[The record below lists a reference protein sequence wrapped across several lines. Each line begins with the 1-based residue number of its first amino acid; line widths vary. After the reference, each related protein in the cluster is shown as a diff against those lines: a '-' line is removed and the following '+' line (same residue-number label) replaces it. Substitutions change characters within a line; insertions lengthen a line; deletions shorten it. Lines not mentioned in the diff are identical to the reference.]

1 MMVTP
6 SSFPVHDLIRTLD
19 AMSWV
24 KLNTFHWHI
33 TDSESFPLEV
43 SQFPAL
49 ARNGAYSPQEV
60 YTESDVQYIV
70 SYAAAVRVQY
80 LTMVL
85 TFNLF
90 QAWN

>member
-1 MMVTP
+1 MVTP
-6 SSFPVHDLIRTLD
+6 YSFPVHDLIRTLD

-49 ARNGAYSPQEV
+49 AENGAYSLQEV

-70 SYAAAVRVQY
+70 SYAAAVRVY
-80 LTMVL
+80 NIYHVL
-85 TFNLF
+85 KFNLP

>member
-1 MMVTP
+1 MAAP

-49 ARNGAYSPQEV
+49 ARNGAYSLQEV

-70 SYAAAVRVQY
+70 SYAAAVRIQY
-80 LTMVL
+80 PTMMFTL
-85 TFNLF
+85 NLS